1 MFDHEESGLLRPSMA
16 HNAPDIEGQDLE
28 NGVG

>member
-16 HNAPDIEGQDLE
+16 HHDPDIEGQDLE